1 MRDPQR
7 VELAAR
13 TMARALLAGESD
25 RDGLLARAVVALA
38 GEPAWLAPLID
49 ELAAP
54 LQALWPYLD
63 IDTLAARL
71 QAHPRFEHAC
81 ISAWPPQVRRFILRP
96 LHMLPSPLGLHEWP
110 RPALPT
116 FDALAQWLQLEPRTL
131 EWLAGPTAR
140 WPAAGLAQ
148 HHYRCLL
155 QPKRSGS
162 LRLIE
167 APRARLKAAQR
178 RLLEGL
184 LQLVPVHDAAHG
196 FVPGRSVVTHAR
208 LHAGQPVVLRFDLR
222 DFFTS
227 IRASRIHALWRTL
240 GYPLPIARA
249 LTTLTTTHTPLAVRQ
264 RLREDGSLDW
274 QAARRL
280 ASPHLPQ
287 GAPSSPA
294 LSNLCAFGLDLRLDA
309 LARSLGGRYS
319 RYADDLVLSGPRLL
333 AQRRDPLQALVAAIA
348 LEEGFALNH
357 RKTHCLSQ
365 GRRQLVTGIV
375 VNQGLN
381 TPREQ
386 FDRLKA
392 VLHQCVLHGP
402 ASQNREGHADFRGH
416 LRGQVAW
423 LAQLN
428 PARGAKLSALF
439 ERIDWAR
446 TR

>member
-1 MRDPQR
+1 M
-7 VELAAR
+7 
-13 TMARALLAGESD
+13 
-25 RDGLLARAVVALA
+25 
-38 GEPAWLAPLID
+38 
-49 ELAAP
+49 
-54 LQALWPYLD
+54 
-63 IDTLAARL
+63 
-71 QAHPRFEHAC
+71 
-81 ISAWPPQVRRFILRP
+81 
-96 LHMLPSPLGLHEWP
+96 
-110 RPALPT
+110 
-116 FDALAQWLQLEPRTL
+116 
-131 EWLAGPTAR
+131 
-140 WPAAGLAQ
+140 
-148 HHYRCLL
+148 
-155 QPKRSGS
+155 
-162 LRLIE
+162 
-167 APRARLKAAQR
+167 
-178 RLLEGL
+178 
-184 LQLVPVHDAAHG
+184 
-196 FVPGRSVVTHAR
+196 VTHAR

-309 LARSLGGRYS
+309 LARSLGARYS

>member
-1 MRDPQR
+1 
-7 VELAAR
+7 
-13 TMARALLAGESD
+13 MARALLAGAPD
-25 RDGLLARAVVALA
+25 RNGLLARAAVALD

-54 LQALWPYLD
+54 LQAVWPYLD
-63 IDTLAARL
+63 LDTLAARL
-71 QAHPRFEHAC
+71 LAHPRFETAC
-81 ISAWPPQVRRFILRP
+81 LSAWPPQARRFILRP
-96 LHMLPSPLGLHEWP
+96 LHMLPPPLGLHEWP

-131 EWLAGPTAR
+131 EWLAGDVAR
-140 WPAAGLAQ
+140 WPAAGLAH

-155 QPKRSGS
+155 QPKRNGG

-167 APRARLKAAQR
+167 APKAQLKAAQR

-184 LQLVPVHDAAHG
+184 LQGVPVHDAAHG
-196 FVPGRSVVTHAR
+196 FVPGRGVVTHAR
-208 LHAGQPVVLRFDLR
+208 QHAGQAVVLRFDLR

-249 LTTLTTTHTPLAVRQ
+249 LTTLTTTHTPTAVRQ
-264 RLREDGSLDW
+264 RLRDEGSLDW
-274 QAARRL
+274 HAAKRL
-280 ASPHLPQ
+280 AAPHLPQ

-294 LSNLCAFGLDLRLDA
+294 LANLCAFGLDLRLAA
-309 LARSLGGRYS
+309 LARSLDARYS
-319 RYADDLVLSGPRLL
+319 RYADDLVLSGPRVL
-333 AQRRDPLQALVAAIA
+333 ADRRDALQPLVAAIA
-348 LEEGFALNH
+348 TEEGFALNH

-375 VNQGLN
+375 VNRVLN
-381 TPREQ
+381 TPRTE

-416 LRGQVAW
+416 LRGRVAW
-423 LAQLN
+423 VAQLN
-428 PARGAKLSALF
+428 PVRSARLQALF
-439 ERIDWAR
+439 ERIDWDR